1 MGDET
6 HIGKIKGVYVLV
18 GFAGGV
24 GQGGRYLI

>member
-6 HIGKIKGVYVLV
+6 HIGKIKGVRVLV
-18 GFAGGV
+18 SFAGGV